1 MSYYLIL
8 VNLDPFDSLIDFC
21 DTLAKLGENLD
32 QSSLRFVNESLKSFE
47 FDVPVDYIVGELEL
61 LNLIVK
67 RLITG

>member
-1 MSYYLIL
+1 VSYDLVL

-21 DTLAKLGENLD
+21 DTLAKLGEHLD

-47 FDVPVDYIVGELEL
+47 FDEPIDYIVGELEL

-67 RLITG
+67 RVVTG